1 MKTSI
6 IAHRGASR
14 MAGSDNTI
22 ESFTL
27 AITTG
32 AEYVEMDIR
41 RTKDKMLIVFHDDTI
56 NDIKLETLTFKELN
70 QEALKLGYQVP
81 LFEDV
86 LKLCAGKIKLD
97 LELKETGYEKQVITL
112 VKKYYSYDSFMLK
125 SFLDTAVL
133 RVKETDKKI
142 KAGLLLGYKV
152 ADKKRRFNE
161 YFPLRRLI
169 SCKADFVSPHYKLVT
184 WAYALR
190 MKLLGKDMY
199 VWTVN
204 DEVIMKKL
212 LTKKVEGIITD
223 VPDLGVSVRDK
234 YKANKVM

>member
-22 ESFTL
+22 ESFSL

-41 RTKDKMLIVFHDDTI
+41 RTKDHRLVVFHDDSI
-56 NDIKLETLTFKELN
+56 NNTKLEELTFRELN
-70 QEALKLGYQVP
+70 TEAEKSGYQVP

-86 LKLCAGKIKLD
+86 LKLCQGKIKLD
-97 LELKETGYEKQVITL
+97 LELKETGYEKEVISL
-112 VKKYYSYDSFMLK
+112 VKRYFSYDSFMLK

-133 RVKETDKKI
+133 RVKNIDSNI
-142 KAGLLLGYKV
+142 KAGLLLGYKT
-152 ADKKRRFNE
+152 ADRKRRFNE
-161 YFPLRRLI
+161 YFPLRRILG
-169 SCKADFVSPHYKLVT
+169 CKADFVSPHFKLVT
-184 WAYALR
+184 WTYVIR
-190 MKLLGKDMY
+190 MKLLGKDIY

-204 DEVIMKKL
+204 DPQIMKKL
-212 LTKKVEGIITD
+212 LTKRVEGIITD
-223 VPDLGVSVRDK
+223 TPDVGVSIRDEF
-234 YKANKVM
+234 YN

>member
-1 MKTSI
+1 
-6 IAHRGASR
+6 

-22 ESFTL
+22 ESFSL

-41 RTKDKMLIVFHDDTI
+41 RTKDCQLVVFHDDNI
-56 NDIKLETLTFKELN
+56 NGISVGELSFSELN
-70 QEALKLGYQVP
+70 QEADKAGYQVP

-86 LKLCAGKIKLD
+86 LKLCQGKIKLD
-97 LELKETGYEKQVITL
+97 LELKETGYEKQVIFL
-112 VKKYYSYDSFMLK
+112 VKKYFSYDAFMLK

-133 RVKETDKKI
+133 RVKEADPHI
-142 KAGLLLGYKV
+142 KAGLLLGYRV

-161 YFPLRRLI
+161 YFPLRRILA
-169 SCKADFVSPHYKLVT
+169 CKADFISPHFKLVT
-184 WAYALR
+184 WTFALR

-204 DEVIMKKL
+204 DETIMNKL
-212 LTKKVEGIITD
+212 LKKRVEGIITD
-223 VPDLGVSVRDK
+223 IPDVGVRVRDC
-234 YKANKVM
+234 YYA